1 VDPAVLLWI
10 GLAVVVLVFL
20 DLLFVEVRRAA
31 REAQRL
37 MRRLEAYADS
47 PLVGLL
53 AASERD
59 VERINAAI
67 EAVAPLQER
76 GRRAV
81 AVLRA
86 YLPKGISPE

>member
-1 VDPAVLLWI
+1 
-10 GLAVVVLVFL
+10 
-20 DLLFVEVRRAA
+20 LLFVELRRAV

-37 MRRLEAYADS
+37 MRRLEAYGDS
-47 PLVGLL
+47 PLVELL
-53 AASERD
+53 AQSERD

-67 EAVAPLQER
+67 EAVAPLQGR

-86 YLPKGISPE
+86 YLPKGISPG